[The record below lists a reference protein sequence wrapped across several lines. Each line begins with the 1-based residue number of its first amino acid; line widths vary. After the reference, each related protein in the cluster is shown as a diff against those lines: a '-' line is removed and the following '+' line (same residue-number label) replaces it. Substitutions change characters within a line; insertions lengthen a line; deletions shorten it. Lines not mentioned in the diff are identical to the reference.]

1 MTGTQIKIFLGF
13 KDLGQSQSFSSDTS
27 STHSLIFLVG
37 SGLFHSMLAAIPRDG
52 HPMILQPLPS
62 LVSRGLWH
70 FPWCQA
76 PASLHDAPPLSPRV
90 SSQLRMYLYQ
100 QHLLASCWDFWP
112 CHTVPSLSSCPL
124 PLQTFKASTVW
135 EALTHCL
142 PSSTASL
149 ICSLAPWLDLSF
161 CVTLR
166 NHFLEDFT
174 SVMFVSC

>member
-27 STHSLIFLVG
+27 STHSLNFLVG

-52 HPMILQPLPS
+52 HPRILQPLPS

-100 QHLLASCWDFWP
+100 SHLLASFVEIFDPVTQYQASALVHYRFKLSKRVP
-112 CHTVPSLSSCPL
+112 CGKLLHIVYQVLLQAWYAALL
-124 PLQTFKASTVW
+124 PDWTWASV
-135 EALTHCL
+135 L
-142 PSSTASL
+142 PWGT
-149 ICSLAPWLDLSF
+149 
-161 CVTLR
+161 
-166 NHFLEDFT
+166 T
-174 SVMFVSC
+174 S